1 MSDSYSLLCYTRV
14 PTSRE
19 KANNEDIA
27 FSMHLALRSH
37 LDGSWTPLN
46 ENYGIFFAAGVP
58 IAAATPES
66 RRACTAAARFKTD
79 PYTTVRAA
87 SDAVAHGAAMPGV
100 DIELKSLKDPY
111 LFRLASG
118 RFAVA
123 ATRTARG
130 GGADGSE
137 RSAFLLATSRDL
149 TSYDQRGLVLLGP
162 TSGVHRP
169 TVIYN
174 DAERR
179 YVIRWH
185 DDDGHAM
192 RAACADIIAAV
203 GTTLPAEPD
212 DTAEPIA
219 ASNANDVNATSV
231 RRDYGIADAV
241 TGNEIDITEQEAAT
255 LIARFGRV
263 YNTGVTVPSM
273 TVSADLY
280 DGEARDLIGSL
291 GRTTAK
297 LQYSDGSTAMRAV
310 DWDAAQLAALADD
323 AAAGRLKPGERRTV
337 RGRIRQT
344 DYPVPF
350 AVERADPSV
359 FAWNYNG
366 EQLFMFIATD
376 DTDGNCVDPNG
387 GRTHMPLRV
396 ATSIADLSDAAG
408 GRDREI
414 DLLTRGDRN
423 SEGRAMTGC
432 FWAPELHVIGG
443 KLSVLFMPC
452 FDGPAADPDGTANDR
467 AGKPDM
473 WTGRCHIMQLRQ
485 DADGRDLD
493 PRDPANWTVPEPI
506 LGPGERILNPVQRI
520 SLDMTVIVDSGRW
533 YYAWQQVGSVWI
545 APFDPG
551 RPTRLTGEP
560 TQIVVPEF
568 AWDNMIA
575 EGPNAFVHEG
585 KIFLIYSGSL
595 VGIDYT
601 TGLVTAPAGVRADLT
616 DPATWTKLDYPL
628 QKSGMYNGEWQL
640 GTGHGMWSHDEG
652 GNLIYV
658 FHNAEY
664 DNGRYGGRDAQV
676 RRVHWSGEGMPI
688 LDMQRDEELN
698 PAYAGVTMEIAVR

>member
-19 KANNEDIA
+19 EANNEDIA

-100 DIELKSLKDPY
+100 DIELKSLKDPH

-192 RAACADIIAAV
+192 RAVCADIIAAV

-241 TGNEIDITEQEAAT
+241 PGNEIDITEQEAAT

-432 FWAPELHVIGG
+432 FWAPELHVIDG
-443 KLSVLFMPC
+443 KLSVLFMPASMGRPPIQTARPTIARASRTC
-452 FDGPAADPDGTANDR
+452 GRAAAISCSSSSIPTARISIR
-467 AGKPDM
+467 ASLKN
-473 WTGRCHIMQLRQ
+473 WTGF
-485 DADGRDLD
+485 
-493 PRDPANWTVPEPI
+493 PKPI
-506 LGPGERILNPVQRI
+506 LTPTGGVLNPIQRI
-520 SLDMTVIVDSGRW
+520 SLDMTVISDSGRLVLRVAAGRQHLDRQLRSGPSGTA
-533 YYAWQQVGSVWI
+533 YLRAEAGRCAGIRVGQYDRRRSE
-545 APFDPG
+545 
-551 RPTRLTGEP
+551 R
-560 TQIVVPEF
+560 
-568 AWDNMIA
+568 
-575 EGPNAFVHEG
+575 H
-585 KIFLIYSGSL
+585 
-595 VGIDYT
+595 
-601 TGLVTAPAGVRADLT
+601 RA
-616 DPATWTKLDYPL
+616 
-628 QKSGMYNGEWQL
+628 
-640 GTGHGMWSHDEG
+640 
-652 GNLIYV
+652 
-658 FHNAEY
+658 
-664 DNGRYGGRDAQV
+664 
-676 RRVHWSGEGMPI
+676 
-688 LDMQRDEELN
+688 
-698 PAYAGVTMEIAVR
+698 

>member
-19 KANNEDIA
+19 EANNEDIA

-100 DIELKSLKDPY
+100 DIELKSLKDPH

-192 RAACADIIAAV
+192 RAVCADIIAAV

-212 DTAEPIA
+212 DTSEPIA

-241 TGNEIDITEQEAAT
+241 PGNEIDITEQEAAT

-493 PRDPANWTVPEPI
+493 PRDPAQADPRPRRTDPQPGAAHLARHDRDRRLRPLVLRVAAGRQRMDRAVRP
-506 LGPGERILNPVQRI
+506 GPADAADRRADADRRAGIRVGQHDRRRAERIRARGKDLPDLLRIARRHRLHDRTGHRAGRRARRPDRPGHVDETRLPAAEIRHVQR
-520 SLDMTVIVDSGRW
+520 
-533 YYAWQQVGSVWI
+533 
-545 APFDPG
+545 
-551 RPTRLTGEP
+551 
-560 TQIVVPEF
+560 
-568 AWDNMIA
+568 
-575 EGPNAFVHEG
+575 
-585 KIFLIYSGSL
+585 
-595 VGIDYT
+595 
-601 TGLVTAPAGVRADLT
+601 
-616 DPATWTKLDYPL
+616 
-628 QKSGMYNGEWQL
+628 
-640 GTGHGMWSHDEG
+640 
-652 GNLIYV
+652 
-658 FHNAEY
+658 
-664 DNGRYGGRDAQV
+664 
-676 RRVHWSGEGMPI
+676 
-688 LDMQRDEELN
+688 
-698 PAYAGVTMEIAVR
+698 

>member
-19 KANNEDIA
+19 EANNEDIA

-100 DIELKSLKDPY
+100 DIELKSLKDPH

-192 RAACADIIAAV
+192 RAVCADIIAAV

-212 DTAEPIA
+212 DTSEPIA

-241 TGNEIDITEQEAAT
+241 PGNEIDITEQEAAT

-280 DGEARDLIGSL
+280 DGEARDHGQTAVLRRIHRHARRRL
-291 GRTTAK
+291 GRRTARRPRRRRRSW
-297 LQYSDGSTAMRAV
+297 QAQAGRTPYGPRSHPSDRLSRAV
-310 DWDAAQLAALADD
+310 
-323 AAAGRLKPGERRTV
+323 RRRTRRSV
-337 RGRIRQT
+337 RVR
-344 DYPVPF
+344 
-350 AVERADPSV
+350 
-359 FAWNYNG
+359 
-366 EQLFMFIATD
+366 M
-376 DTDGNCVDPNG
+376 
-387 GRTHMPLRV
+387 
-396 ATSIADLSDAAG
+396 
-408 GRDREI
+408 
-414 DLLTRGDRN
+414 
-423 SEGRAMTGC
+423 
-432 FWAPELHVIGG
+432 EL
-443 KLSVLFMPC
+443 
-452 FDGPAADPDGTANDR
+452 
-467 AGKPDM
+467 
-473 WTGRCHIMQLRQ
+473 
-485 DADGRDLD
+485 
-493 PRDPANWTVPEPI
+493 
-506 LGPGERILNPVQRI
+506 QR
-520 SLDMTVIVDSGRW
+520 
-533 YYAWQQVGSVWI
+533 
-545 APFDPG
+545 
-551 RPTRLTGEP
+551 
-560 TQIVVPEF
+560 
-568 AWDNMIA
+568 
-575 EGPNAFVHEG
+575 
-585 KIFLIYSGSL
+585 
-595 VGIDYT
+595 
-601 TGLVTAPAGVRADLT
+601 
-616 DPATWTKLDYPL
+616 
-628 QKSGMYNGEWQL
+628 
-640 GTGHGMWSHDEG
+640 
-652 GNLIYV
+652 
-658 FHNAEY
+658 
-664 DNGRYGGRDAQV
+664 
-676 RRVHWSGEGMPI
+676 
-688 LDMQRDEELN
+688 
-698 PAYAGVTMEIAVR
+698 

>member
-19 KANNEDIA
+19 EANNEDIA

-100 DIELKSLKDPY
+100 DIELKSLKDPH

-192 RAACADIIAAV
+192 RAVCADIIAAV

-212 DTAEPIA
+212 DTSEPIA

-241 TGNEIDITEQEAAT
+241 PGNEIDITEQEAAT

-467 AGKPDM
+467 AGNPTCGPVAAISCSSGRM
-473 WTGRCHIMQLRQ
+473 PTAVTSTRATPPTGPFPSRSS
-485 DADGRDLD
+485 A
-493 PRDPANWTVPEPI
+493 PAN
-506 LGPGERILNPVQRI
+506 
-520 SLDMTVIVDSGRW
+520 
-533 YYAWQQVGSVWI
+533 GSS
-545 APFDPG
+545 
-551 RPTRLTGEP
+551 TRCSASRST
-560 TQIVVPEF
+560 
-568 AWDNMIA
+568 
-575 EGPNAFVHEG
+575 
-585 KIFLIYSGSL
+585 
-595 VGIDYT
+595 
-601 TGLVTAPAGVRADLT
+601 
-616 DPATWTKLDYPL
+616 
-628 QKSGMYNGEWQL
+628 
-640 GTGHGMWSHDEG
+640 
-652 GNLIYV
+652 
-658 FHNAEY
+658 
-664 DNGRYGGRDAQV
+664 
-676 RRVHWSGEGMPI
+676 
-688 LDMQRDEELN
+688 
-698 PAYAGVTMEIAVR
+698 

>member
-19 KANNEDIA
+19 EANNEDIA

-100 DIELKSLKDPY
+100 DIELKSLKDPH

-192 RAACADIIAAV
+192 RAVCADIIAAV

-241 TGNEIDITEQEAAT
+241 PGNEIDITEQEAAT

-310 DWDAAQLAALADD
+310 DWDAA
-323 AAAGRLKPGERRTV
+323 
-337 RGRIRQT
+337 
-344 DYPVPF
+344 
-350 AVERADPSV
+350 
-359 FAWNYNG
+359 
-366 EQLFMFIATD
+366 
-376 DTDGNCVDPNG
+376 
-387 GRTHMPLRV
+387 
-396 ATSIADLSDAAG
+396 
-408 GRDREI
+408 
-414 DLLTRGDRN
+414 
-423 SEGRAMTGC
+423 
-432 FWAPELHVIGG
+432 
-443 KLSVLFMPC
+443 
-452 FDGPAADPDGTANDR
+452 
-467 AGKPDM
+467 
-473 WTGRCHIMQLRQ
+473 
-485 DADGRDLD
+485 
-493 PRDPANWTVPEPI
+493 
-506 LGPGERILNPVQRI
+506 
-520 SLDMTVIVDSGRW
+520 
-533 YYAWQQVGSVWI
+533 
-545 APFDPG
+545 
-551 RPTRLTGEP
+551 
-560 TQIVVPEF
+560 
-568 AWDNMIA
+568 
-575 EGPNAFVHEG
+575 
-585 KIFLIYSGSL
+585 
-595 VGIDYT
+595 
-601 TGLVTAPAGVRADLT
+601 
-616 DPATWTKLDYPL
+616 
-628 QKSGMYNGEWQL
+628 
-640 GTGHGMWSHDEG
+640 
-652 GNLIYV
+652 
-658 FHNAEY
+658 
-664 DNGRYGGRDAQV
+664 
-676 RRVHWSGEGMPI
+676 
-688 LDMQRDEELN
+688 
-698 PAYAGVTMEIAVR
+698 

>member
-19 KANNEDIA
+19 EANNEDIA

-100 DIELKSLKDPY
+100 DIELKSLKI
-111 LFRLASG
+111 RTCSG
-118 RFAVA
+118 WRPAGSPWRRPAPRA
-123 ATRTARG
+123 AAARTE
-130 GGADGSE
+130 SE

-192 RAACADIIAAV
+192 RAVCADIIAAV

-212 DTAEPIA
+212 DTSEPIA

-241 TGNEIDITEQEAAT
+241 PGNEIDITEQEAAT

-344 DYPVPF
+344 DYPC
-350 AVERADPSV
+350 RSPSNAPIRPCSHGITTV
-359 FAWNYNG
+359 NNSSCSLPPTIPTATASIRTAAARTCRCAWRRPSP
-366 EQLFMFIATD
+366 T
-376 DTDGNCVDPNG
+376 C
-387 GRTHMPLRV
+387 RMP
-396 ATSIADLSDAAG
+396 
-408 GRDREI
+408 
-414 DLLTRGDRN
+414 
-423 SEGRAMTGC
+423 
-432 FWAPELHVIGG
+432 
-443 KLSVLFMPC
+443 
-452 FDGPAADPDGTANDR
+452 PAAATA
-467 AGKPDM
+467 KS
-473 WTGRCHIMQLRQ
+473 TCS
-485 DADGRDLD
+485 
-493 PRDPANWTVPEPI
+493 PA
-506 LGPGERILNPVQRI
+506 
-520 SLDMTVIVDSGRW
+520 
-533 YYAWQQVGSVWI
+533 A
-545 APFDPG
+545 
-551 RPTRLTGEP
+551 
-560 TQIVVPEF
+560 
-568 AWDNMIA
+568 
-575 EGPNAFVHEG
+575 
-585 KIFLIYSGSL
+585 
-595 VGIDYT
+595 
-601 TGLVTAPAGVRADLT
+601 TATAKAAR
-616 DPATWTKLDYPL
+616 
-628 QKSGMYNGEWQL
+628 
-640 GTGHGMWSHDEG
+640 
-652 GNLIYV
+652 
-658 FHNAEY
+658 
-664 DNGRYGGRDAQV
+664 
-676 RRVHWSGEGMPI
+676 
-688 LDMQRDEELN
+688 
-698 PAYAGVTMEIAVR
+698 

>member
-19 KANNEDIA
+19 EANNEDIA

-100 DIELKSLKDPY
+100 DIELKSLKDPH

-192 RAACADIIAAV
+192 RAVCADIIAAV

-241 TGNEIDITEQEAAT
+241 PGNEIDITEQEAAT

-443 KLSVLFMPC
+443 KLSVLFC
-452 FDGPAADPDGTANDR
+452 RASTAPPPIR
-467 AGKPDM
+467 TA
-473 WTGRCHIMQLRQ
+473 
-485 DADGRDLD
+485 
-493 PRDPANWTVPEPI
+493 PRT
-506 LGPGERILNPVQRI
+506 
-520 SLDMTVIVDSGRW
+520 
-533 YYAWQQVGSVWI
+533 
-545 APFDPG
+545 
-551 RPTRLTGEP
+551 
-560 TQIVVPEF
+560 
-568 AWDNMIA
+568 
-575 EGPNAFVHEG
+575 
-585 KIFLIYSGSL
+585 
-595 VGIDYT
+595 
-601 TGLVTAPAGVRADLT
+601 TAPANPTCGPVAAISCSSGRMPTAVTSTRAT
-616 DPATWTKLDYPL
+616 PPTGPFPSRSSAPA
-628 QKSGMYNGEWQL
+628 NGSS
-640 GTGHGMWSHDEG
+640 TRCS
-652 GNLIYV
+652 
-658 FHNAEY
+658 AS
-664 DNGRYGGRDAQV
+664 R
-676 RRVHWSGEGMPI
+676 S
-688 LDMQRDEELN
+688 
-698 PAYAGVTMEIAVR
+698 T

>member
-19 KANNEDIA
+19 EANNEDIA

-100 DIELKSLKDPY
+100 DIELKSLKDPH

-192 RAACADIIAAV
+192 RAVCADIIAAV

-212 DTAEPIA
+212 DTSEPIA

-241 TGNEIDITEQEAAT
+241 PGNEIDITEQEAAT

-263 YNTGVTVPSM
+263 YNTGVPVPSM

-432 FWAPELHVIGG
+432 FWAPELHGIGG

-485 DADGRDLD
+485 DADGRERRALLPVVERLHGRQLHGLHAGHDGARTVAREG
-493 PRDPANWTVPEPI
+493 RDEREDEPE
-506 LGPGERILNPVQRI
+506 
-520 SLDMTVIVDSGRW
+520 GR
-533 YYAWQQVGSVWI
+533 G
-545 APFDPG
+545 DG
-551 RPTRLTGEP
+551 
-560 TQIVVPEF
+560 
-568 AWDNMIA
+568 D
-575 EGPNAFVHEG
+575 
-585 KIFLIYSGSL
+585 
-595 VGIDYT
+595 
-601 TGLVTAPAGVRADLT
+601 APAGHQLFAPAQQIPRAD
-616 DPATWTKLDYPL
+616 P
-628 QKSGMYNGEWQL
+628 
-640 GTGHGMWSHDEG
+640 HDEQ
-652 GNLIYV
+652 
-658 FHNAEY
+658 
-664 DNGRYGGRDAQV
+664 R
-676 RRVHWSGEGMPI
+676 GE
-688 LDMQRDEELN
+688 DE
-698 PAYAGVTMEIAVR
+698 R